1 MKLIKQQKKGFFIA
15 YVITAIMAAA
25 SLITYVLNVSA
36 AYYQD
41 MKLNVVIMMVCALAC
56 IAAVIL
62 LPLIVKGKMIWFIA
76 DALRVAAAV
85 LIIRA
90 GAAFIGMRVE
100 SFGYI
105 YGSNLELG
113 NEAAFSAGT
122 QAITGIIFFV
132 ITWILSLAASFFE
145 MGKKRV

>member
-36 AYYQD
+36 AYYKD
-41 MKLNVVIMMVCALAC
+41 MKISVVIMMICALAC

-62 LPLIVKGKMIWFIA
+62 LPLIVKGKMVWIIA

>member
-41 MKLNVVIMMVCALAC
+41 MKISVVIMMVCALAC

-62 LPLIVKGKMIWFIA
+62 LPLIVKGKMVWIIA

-85 LIIRA
+85 LIIQA

-113 NEAAFSAGT
+113 NEAAFSAGA

>member
-1 MKLIKQQKKGFFIA
+1 MKMIKQQKKGFFIA